1 MWKEEMEESE
11 NGSNSHSERQ
21 KTLPDRTLCAVE
33 QKDHT
38 PVVEQIVKLSCIPE
52 QPLASGEQE
61 EESKFIVVYWQKVK
75 GEGDLVELE

>member
-1 MWKEEMEESE
+1 M
-11 NGSNSHSERQ
+11 
-21 KTLPDRTLCAVE
+21 E